1 MNSNEIQEM
10 KELLKEHEIRIIA
23 LEQKFQT
30 DEKPVRKQISIREF
44 LLTKK
49 LQNDIQRTLAIGY
62 YLEQHQN
69 MDKFN
74 TKDLENGFQKAKETV
89 PSNINDKV
97 NMNIKKGYMMEASEM
112 KDNRKAWY
120 LTNSGENFV
129 EAELGN

>member
-112 KDNRKAWY
+112 KDNRKAWC
-120 LTNSGENFV
+120 LTSTGEKFV
-129 EAELGN
+129 DNELKK